1 MKSLPLPPEEYS
13 AEYFSLMRD
22 ELMRDDKMKLTLDVD
37 NFVDTGSLCIQSP
50 DGSWFKISVSNGGTL
65 SAVAVTVDSDGNP
78 KQTSN
83 PYV

>member
-1 MKSLPLPPEEYS
+1 MKALPLPPEEYS
-13 AEYFSLMRD
+13 AEYFSMMRD
-22 ELMRDDKMKLTLDVD
+22 ELMRDDKMKLKMDVD

-50 DGSWFKISVSNGGTL
+50 DGSWFKISVSDGGTL